1 MPIPP
6 SLRPTVALE
15 VRDRRI
21 LFLMGVVGF
30 VAGYGGAQM
39 AHTLPFARVSLGL
52 TEGEMSLVF
61 ALVRAASL
69 LGVVFAMRADR
80 SGRRRPLLV
89 AFLLLV
95 TGSLVTAFFPT
106 TALYAVS
113 QAAVRIA
120 VVAVASLGLVV
131 LAEELTPGAR
141 AYGIGIYGLA
151 GSLGVGTGLVLLPI
165 AEQSPDAWRILFGL
179 TATGLLAFPML
190 SRYLPESRAFRP
202 GIPVPFHQALSMGLG
217 RFFWPLAGIAFLVA
231 AFSAPAFDFVLERL
245 VADLG
250 WDTGAA
256 RFLLIVFSGLGTL
269 GLLVGGR
276 MADLRG
282 RRVTTV
288 TALVLGA
295 AGGVAFYVFDSGWI
309 LAPAIFLASFGATM
323 FTPSFGAQRT
333 ELFPTRVRATAGAW
347 IANAT
352 ILGSIVGFL
361 AGGLAIDRFGLPAT
375 VAGLGVGVLG
385 AVGLTLRLP
394 ETRGRD
400 LLGRRAARAGAT
412 RRGRSPAAP
421 SSPRSPTT
429 PPPTPDPS
437 G

>member
-190 SRYLPESRAFRP
+190 SRYLPESR
-202 GIPVPFHQALSMGLG
+202 
-217 RFFWPLAGIAFLVA
+217 
-231 AFSAPAFDFVLERL
+231 
-245 VADLG
+245 
-250 WDTGAA
+250 
-256 RFLLIVFSGLGTL
+256 
-269 GLLVGGR
+269 
-276 MADLRG
+276 
-282 RRVTTV
+282 
-288 TALVLGA
+288 
-295 AGGVAFYVFDSGWI
+295 
-309 LAPAIFLASFGATM
+309 
-323 FTPSFGAQRT
+323 
-333 ELFPTRVRATAGAW
+333 
-347 IANAT
+347 
-352 ILGSIVGFL
+352 
-361 AGGLAIDRFGLPAT
+361 
-375 VAGLGVGVLG
+375 
-385 AVGLTLRLP
+385 
-394 ETRGRD
+394 
-400 LLGRRAARAGAT
+400 
-412 RRGRSPAAP
+412 
-421 SSPRSPTT
+421 
-429 PPPTPDPS
+429 
-437 G
+437 